1 MTNRL
6 ELNWKLDGFVDEQ
19 RYYCSETP
27 IDIENLPVPKAVLAN
42 DVRSYVDAVIDVD
55 KTYYVA
61 VGSVK
66 NGVEK
71 LSNIVIKST
80 ILFAI
85 DLKVVSGSL
94 VNEGST
100 EITTS
105 WIGSPVFSNDFITK
119 TASSRLNVVG
129 NSIFDFETDDFE
141 LSFEIKK
148 AASTRYSMLMG
159 GVGYSSNS
167 YAQFGFDDNK
177 LLFGVAVGGFGSN
190 LIAANAITLNQYHV
204 VKAKRTSNV
213 FELIVDDQVVASRT
227 LTTGTTINFN
237 RNNAGTS
244 LFGIAWD
251 GSAGFVGDIKS
262 FKLKR

>member
-27 IDIENLPVPKAVLAN
+27 FTAETKPIVKAVLAN
-42 DVRSYVDAVIDVD
+42 DVRSYVDATIEVG

-71 LSNIVIKST
+71 LSNIVRKST

-85 DLKVVSGSL
+85 DLKVILGSL
-94 VNEGST
+94 VNDGST
-100 EITTS
+100 KITTN
-105 WIGSPVFSNDFITK
+105 WVENLVFSNDFITC
-119 TASSRLNVVG
+119 TAGSLVNVVG
-129 NSIFDFETDDFE
+129 NSIFDFGADDFE

-148 AASTRYSMLMG
+148 ASSDRFSMLMG
-159 GVGYSSNS
+159 GIDCSINS
-167 YAQFGFDDNK
+167 HAQFGFDSDK
-177 LLFGVAVGGFGSN
+177 LYFGASVGGFGSI
-190 LIAANAITLNQYHV
+190 LIADNAITLNQYHV

-213 FELIVDDQVVASRT
+213 FELIVDDQVVASKT
-227 LTTGTTINFN
+227 LATGTTINFN

-244 LFGIAWD
+244 LFGVAWD
-251 GSAGFVGDIKS
+251 DVAGFVGDIKS

>member
-6 ELNWKLDGFVDEQ
+6 ELNWKLDGVVDEQ
-19 RYYCSETP
+19 RYYCSETA
-27 IDIENLPVPKAVLAN
+27 IDVNNLPAPKVVLAN
-42 DVRSYVDAVIDVD
+42 DARSYVDTAIDVG

-71 LSNIVIKST
+71 LSNVVIKST

-85 DLKVVSGSL
+85 DLKVISGSL
-94 VNEGST
+94 VNKGVT
-100 EITTS
+100 QITTN
-105 WIGSPVFSNDFITK
+105 WVGSPAFSNDFITN

-129 NSIFDFETDDFE
+129 NNIFNFGTNDFE

-148 AASTRYSMLMG
+148 AASDRYSMLMG
-159 GVGYSSNS
+159 GINYSSNS
-167 YAQFGFDDNK
+167 HAQFGLDDNK
-177 LLFGVAVGGFGSN
+177 LLFGVAAGGFGSN

-204 VKAKRTSNV
+204 VKAKRTGNV
-213 FELIVDDQVVASRT
+213 FELIVDDQVVASKT

-244 LFGIAWD
+244 LFGTAWD
-251 GSAGFVGDIKS
+251 GAAGFVGDIKS

>member
-19 RYYCSETP
+19 RYYCSETQFAA
-27 IDIENLPVPKAVLAN
+27 ETKPVPKFVLAN
-42 DVRSYVDAVIDVD
+42 DVRTYVDTAVETD

-71 LSNIVIKST
+71 LSNIVRKST

-85 DLKVVSGSL
+85 DLKVILGSL
-94 VNEGST
+94 VNDGST
-100 EITTS
+100 NITTN
-105 WIGSPVFSNDFITK
+105 WVKNLVFSNDFITS
-119 TASSRLNVVG
+119 TAISRLDVAR
-129 NSIFDFETDDFE
+129 NSIFDFGADDFE

-148 AASTRYSMLMG
+148 ASSTRYSILMG
-159 GVGYSSNS
+159 GIDYSSDS
-167 YAQFGFDDNK
+167 HAQFGFDSDK
-177 LLFGVAVGGFGSN
+177 LYFGVSVGGFGSI
-190 LIAANAITLNQYHV
+190 LIADNAITLNQYHV

-213 FELIVDDQVVASRT
+213 FELIVDDQVVASKT
-227 LTTGTTINFN
+227 LATGTTINFN

-244 LFGIAWD
+244 LFGVDWD
-251 GSAGFVGDIKS
+251 AYVGFVGDIKS